1 MSDKIYCGR
10 GKTFGQYGTISVS
23 ICLDDIPDQHITK
36 SDKNG
41 KRYVKV
47 NVDAKREA
55 DEYGNTHTVTVDTWK
70 PTGRSAQ
77 APKSAP
83 APRPAME
90 DDESGDL
97 PF

>member
-1 MSDKIYCGR
+1 MNDKIYCGR

-23 ICLDDIPDQHITK
+23 ICLDDIPAEYITK

-55 DEYGNTHTVTVDTWK
+55 DDYGYTHTVTVDTWK
-70 PTGRSAQ
+70 PTAR
-77 APKSAP
+77 SAP
-83 APRPAME
+83 ATTRPAME
-90 DDESGDL
+90 DHDDNGSL

>member
-1 MSDKIYCGR
+1 MNDKIYCGR

-23 ICLDDIPDQHITK
+23 ICLDDIPAEYITK

-41 KRYVKV
+41 KRYVKI

-55 DEYGNTHTVTVDTWK
+55 DDYGNTHTVTVDTWK
-70 PTGRSAQ
+70 PTGRSA
-77 APKSAP
+77 PVKT
-83 APRPAME
+83 RPAVLN
-90 DDESGDL
+90 DDEPDLL

>member
-1 MSDKIYCGR
+1 MSNEKIYCGR

-23 ICLDDIPDQHITK
+23 ICLDDIPAEYITK

-55 DEYGNTHTVTVDTWK
+55 DDYGNTHTVTVDTWK
-70 PTGRSAQ
+70 PTA
-77 APKSAP
+77 
-83 APRPAME
+83 RPAQVPSRPTME
-90 DDESGDL
+90 DDKSDGL

>member
-23 ICLDDIPDQHITK
+23 ICLDDIPAEYITK

-55 DEYGNTHTVTVDTWK
+55 DDYGNTHTVTVDTWK
-70 PTGRSAQ
+70 PTAR
-77 APKSAP
+77 P
-83 APRPAME
+83 APVNTRPAVF
-90 DDESGDL
+90 DDSESDGL

>member
-23 ICLDDIPDQHITK
+23 ICLDDIPAEYITK

-41 KRYVKV
+41 KRYVKI

-55 DEYGNTHTVTVDTWK
+55 DDYGYTHTVTVDTWK
-70 PTGRSAQ
+70 PTAR
-77 APKSAP
+77 SAP
-83 APRPAME
+83 ATTRPAME
-90 DDESGDL
+90 DHDDNGSL